1 MIELKEY
8 QKRAVRELKTQLV
21 SLLNDDED
29 RQKLIF
35 KAPTGA
41 GKTVMTSKLLD
52 EVTYEL
58 PMDGECK
65 YTQVAWVWIAPN
77 KLHQQS
83 YRSMKNFFSEK
94 PSLRPVM
101 FDECNHLEG
110 LEKGDVLFL
119 NWESI
124 NKDNAVM
131 IRDNEQNRTLY
142 ELIRRTKIEKH
153 MPVVVVID
161 EEHMFGGRN
170 ARKSEMVLKAIQPKV
185 EIRISATPVTQS
197 YYNVVVKRKD
207 VVEEEMIKR
216 GIQLNPNIH
225 SSKEQSEL
233 TVNQRLLKQALK
245 KREEI
250 AKAYKEHGINPLL
263 LIQLPN
269 DSSESMN
276 ASEKTIAEEMK
287 AYLESMCD
295 ISVDNG
301 KLAIWLSKDKSP
313 NLQNITKPDDMTE
326 VLLFKQAIA
335 LGWDCPRASVLLIFR
350 DLQSMTFTTQTV
362 GRILR
367 MPEQRFYND
376 DVLNYGYVYTNL
388 SADIIKIVGD
398 DMNYISTVYANRRKD
413 LENITLRSVYLDK
426 NGVKRNRLGSKFRS
440 VMEKVVMREWEQN
453 PLTLFSAE
461 EMFGRDEDEHNDS
474 SGSAGSSSSN
484 AKDLDEKRKL
494 NRLQAKKHGVDCE
507 VTRIMVD
514 IPKDTRITNL
524 DGTTQIVEKA
534 RLARN
539 ASELYEMFVKFCR
552 DNTGHFSKFDSTPVL
567 MGAIEHIMQE
577 FLGIFST
584 KVPMI
589 VLQRD
594 NKPHFEALIYRAL
607 QEYERTLEAEKP
619 TEQQYK
625 ETVWEVPET
634 RLYNSQVCLTR
645 EGEIFNHALKPFFEQ
660 KSVSVPEY
668 KFARWID
675 RYTDE
680 VDWWYKNGDEG
691 KQHFAVPYTDST
703 GRKRCFYVD
712 FIIRLKN
719 GTICLFD
726 TKTCN
731 SDEDAAEKN
740 NALFNYCEDYC
751 ARGKKVIGG
760 VLIAKGDN
768 WYYPNGIIDGTTN
781 IDGWS
786 VLDFKKP

>member
-1 MIELKEY
+1 MIELKDY
-8 QKRAVRELKTQLV
+8 QKRAVRELKQRLV
-21 SLLNDDED
+21 DMLNQDED

-41 GKTVMTSKLLD
+41 GKTVMASKLLD

-58 PMDGECK
+58 PMDGACK

-83 YRSMKNFFSEK
+83 YRSMRNFFSEK
-94 PSLRPVM
+94 RSLRPVM

-153 MPVVVVID
+153 MPVVVIID

-170 ARKSEMVLKAIQPKV
+170 AKKSEMVLQAIKPKV
-185 EIRISATPVTQS
+185 EIRISATPVTNS
-197 YYNVVVKRKD
+197 DYTVVVRRND

-225 SSKEQSEL
+225 SSKDQSEL

-245 KREEI
+245 KREEL

-269 DSSESMN
+269 DSSEALN
-276 ASEKTIAEEMK
+276 ANDKTIADEMK
-287 AYLESMCD
+287 AYLENWCD
-295 ISVDNG
+295 ISVNNG
-301 KLAIWLSKDKSP
+301 KLAIWLSTDKTP
-313 NLQNITKPDDMTE
+313 NLQDITKLDDMTE

-350 DLQSMTFTTQTV
+350 ELQSMTFTTQTV

-367 MPEQRFYND
+367 MPEQRFYQNEL
-376 DVLNYGYVYTNL
+376 LNYGYVYTNL
-388 SADIIKIVGD
+388 SADIINIVGD
-398 DMNYISTVYANRRKD
+398 DMNYISKVCSKRRKE
-413 LENITLRSVYLDK
+413 LMNIDLRSVYLDTHK
-426 NGVKRNRLGSKFRS
+426 GKRNRLGSQFRD
-440 VMEKVVMREWEQN
+440 VLMHTMHNEWNQN
-453 PLTLFSAE
+453 ELLLFPYE
-461 EMFGRDEDEHNDS
+461 DLFGKDEDEIETNQHSEAEQTANISHNR
-474 SGSAGSSSSN
+474 
-484 AKDLDEKRKL
+484 E
-494 NRLQAKKHGVDCE
+494 QAKKHGVNWD

-514 IPKDTRITNL
+514 IPKDTRITKF
-524 DGTTQIVEKA
+524 DGTTEIVEKA

-539 ASELYEMFVKFCR
+539 SSELSDMFAKFCR
-552 DNTGHFSKFDSTPVL
+552 DNCGQFAKFDSTSTL
-567 MGAIEHIMQE
+567 MGALKYALERY
-577 FLGIFST
+577 LGIFET
-584 KVPMI
+584 EVPKV

-594 NKPHFEALIYRAL
+594 NKPHFESLIKKALTTYEKQLDKQAPADGVY
-607 QEYERTLEAEKP
+607 QEYH
-619 TEQQYK
+619 
-625 ETVWEVPET
+625 WEVPEM
-634 RLYNSQVCLTR
+634 RMYNTEVSVPR
-645 EGEIFNHALKPFFEQ
+645 DGELFNHATQPFFEQ
-660 KSVSVPEY
+660 KNVSAPEY
-668 KFARWID
+668 NFARWLD
-675 RYTDE
+675 RQTE
-680 VDWWYKNGDEG
+680 LVDWWYKNGDEG

-703 GRKRCFYVD
+703 GKKRCFYVD

-731 SDEDAAEKN
+731 SDEDAPEKN
-740 NALFNYCEDYC
+740 NALYEYCLEHC
-751 ARGKKVIGG
+751 GKGKKMTGG
-760 VLIAKGDN
+760 VLIAQGDN
-768 WYYPNGIIDGTTN
+768 WYFPGGRIDSTRN

-786 VLDFKKP
+786 TLDLKKL

>member
-8 QKRAVRELKTQLV
+8 QKRAVRELKAELV
-21 SLLNDDED
+21 KLLNDDED

-41 GKTVMTSKLLD
+41 GKTVMASKLLD

-94 PSLRPVM
+94 RSLRPVM

-161 EEHMFGGRN
+161 EEHMFGSRN
-170 ARKSEMVLKAIQPKV
+170 AKKSEMVLKAIQPKV

-197 YYNVVVKRKD
+197 FYNVVVKRKD

-276 ASEKTIAEEMK
+276 ANDKTIAEEMK
-287 AYLESMCD
+287 AYLETMCD

-301 KLAIWLSKDKSP
+301 KLAVWLSKDKSP
-313 NLQNITKPDDMTE
+313 NLQNITKHDDMTE

-367 MPEQRFYND
+367 MPEQRFYNND
-376 DVLNYGYVYTNL
+376 ALNYGYVYTNL

-413 LENITLRSVYLDK
+413 LENITLLSYYLDK
-426 NGVKRNRLGSKFRS
+426 NGAKRNRLGSQFRS
-440 VMEKVVMREWEQN
+440 VFEKVMEQEWEQN
-453 PLTLFSAE
+453 PLTLFTPE
-461 EMFGRDEDEHNDS
+461 EMFGSDEDEVEEDS
-474 SGSAGSSSSN
+474 N
-484 AKDLDEKRKL
+484 RKENVEEKIKL
-494 NRLQAKKHGVDCE
+494 NRLQVKKHGINCD

-539 ASELYEMFVKFCR
+539 ASELRELFVKFCR
-552 DNTGHFSKFDSTPVL
+552 DHTGHFSKFDSTPVL
-567 MGAIEHIMQE
+567 MGAIEHVMQQY
-577 FLGIFST
+577 LNIFST
-584 KVPMI
+584 DVPKV

-594 NKPHFEALIYRAL
+594 NKQHFEALIQRAL
-607 QEYERTLEAEKP
+607 LQYERTLEAQKP
-619 TEQQYK
+619 AEAEYK
-625 ETVWEVPET
+625 ETLWEIPET
-634 RLYNSQVCLTR
+634 RNYNSQVCQTK
-645 EGEIFNHALKPFFEQ
+645 EGEIFNHALQPFFELV
-660 KSVSVPEY
+660 KVSKPEY
-668 KFARWID
+668 DFARWLD
-675 RYTDE
+675 RHTDE

-691 KQHFAVPYTDST
+691 KQHFAVRYIDSG

-731 SDEDAAEKN
+731 SDEDAPEKN
-740 NALFNYCEDYC
+740 NALYNYCENYC

-768 WYYPNGIIDGTTN
+768 WYYPNGIIDSTAN

-786 VLDFKKP
+786 VLKLNEL